1 MHPDP
6 GSGHVQHSDLVGW
19 TRGPGPDGPSPT
31 PATPAPRAGDA
42 DAGRAALAMRREPDD
57 ALSPERLAELRG
69 RVRRGVYGS
78 RAVVDLVARRLLQS
92 GDV

>member
-1 MHPDP
+1 M
-6 GSGHVQHSDLVGW
+6 
-19 TRGPGPDGPSPT
+19 R
-31 PATPAPRAGDA
+31 
-42 DAGRAALAMRREPDD
+42 RREPDD

-69 RVRRGVYGS
+69 RVHRGVYGS

>member
-19 TRGPGPDGPSPT
+19 TRRPGPDVPSPT
-31 PATPAPRAGDA
+31 PATPAARDDGA
-42 DAGRAALAMRREPDD
+42 DAGRALAMRREPDD

-69 RVRRGVYGS
+69 RVHRGVYGS

>member
-6 GSGHVQHSDLVGW
+6 GRGHVQHSDLVGW

-31 PATPAPRAGDA
+31 PATPATRDDRA
-42 DAGRAALAMRREPDD
+42 DAGRALAMRREPDD

-69 RVRRGVYGS
+69 RVHRGVYGS